1 MAVKT
6 ASVSRAKRLVQSM
19 KMRDWAFDLFVVFGL
34 GVFCLSFIQPG
45 QAQSLAYL
53 EKAHTLACKLTGG
66 IAADVRGDR
75 IALKHTSNESRLV
88 FSDIRLGDRYAKLE
102 SGGTE
107 TPVRLQMTQEGLTF
121 FRATKKGEIEITT
134 VFQKPNP
141 VGRGL
146 MAVHTVHGTQ
156 GRIGPSQQF
165 GVCWEP

>member
-1 MAVKT
+1 MEAESKP
-6 ASVSRAKRLVQSM
+6 SGQLKRLIRAM
-19 KMRDWAFDLFVVFGL
+19 KMRDWAFDLGIVLGL
-34 GVFCLSFIQPG
+34 GVLCMAMVQPG

-53 EKAHTLACKLTGG
+53 EQADTLSCKLTGG

-75 IALKHTSNESRLV
+75 IALKHMTGQSRLT
-88 FSDIRLGDRYAKLE
+88 FSRIKLQDRYAMLE

-107 TPVRLQMTQEGLTF
+107 TPVRLQMTEEGLTF
-121 FRATKKGEIEITT
+121 FRATEKGEIEITT

-146 MAVHTVHGTQ
+146 MAVQTIHGTRD
-156 GRIGPSQQF
+156 RIGPSQQF